1 MDDHH
6 DDVDAEYHKTA
17 DPGVGWAK
25 KAKAWLDK
33 FDEVTHKQI
42 ISDWENLL
50 MWPIETSL
58 EVKRSPK
65 TNLTVK
71 KVKVNEWC
79 PSKSESEMGG
89 GFEESESEGSGGF
102 EKLPGW
108 PWAFYA

>member
-1 MDDHH
+1 MGDHH
-6 DDVDAEYHKTA
+6 NYIDAEYHKTV

-71 KVKVNEWC
+71 KVMPFK
-79 PSKSESEMGG
+79 KSESEMGC